1 MDAGAGSPPA
11 SRRGYALFLCALAS
25 WFGAQSMQSVTY
37 QWLLT
42 HTFALEPTSV
52 GLAQMAAM
60 LPSLFLLLVGGM
72 TADRSDRRHLL
83 AGCHVG
89 QALVFGLLV
98 AALASGWLDFGGLV
112 GFALALGTLQAF
124 AIPARDAQISDVVSG
139 DMSRAVAGMNVTQQG
154 AMVSGALIAGAL
166 HPFGIPGVV
175 ALQAAVVLAGAFAV
189 RRLPHTEP
197 RNGAE
202 PRRAT
207 LAELRAGVVEVLRSP
222 VLRPVF
228 AVVAGLGLF
237 FVGPFVVLLPL
248 LVRESYGGSSVRLG
262 VINAMVP
269 LGGILA
275 GLWIV
280 WRGGIGRKGNALLIG
295 NAVAASGVALLALR
309 PPFAVAALLVFA
321 WGVGASFV
329 MNSARTLFQEHAT
342 PSNRARVLSVF
353 SLGIFGA
360 GPIASLLS
368 GALSRSL
375 GTHAALGIE
384 GSISLAVIA
393 LAAVFSPIRRLR

>member
-1 MDAGAGSPPA
+1 MTAEELPG
-11 SRRGYALFLCALAS
+11 SRRSYALFLCALAS
-25 WFGAQSMQSVTY
+25 WFGAQSMQGVSY

-42 HTFALEPTSV
+42 HTFALEPARV
-52 GLAQMAAM
+52 GFAQMAAM
-60 LPSLFLLLVGGM
+60 LPSLCFLLVGGM
-72 TADRSDRRHLL
+72 TADRADRRRLL
-83 AGCHVG
+83 ARTHIG
-89 QALVFGLLV
+89 QALLFG
-98 AALASGWLDFGGLV
+98 ALAGAVSFDWLDFERLI

-124 AIPARDAQISDVVSG
+124 AIPARDAQISDIVSG

-154 AMVSGALIAGAL
+154 AQVLGAIVAGAL
-166 HPFGIPGVV
+166 LPLGIPAVV
-175 ALQAAVVLAGAFAV
+175 ALQACVVLGGALAV
-189 RRLPHTEP
+189 RRLPHNQARRRDEP
-197 RNGAE
+197 RG
-202 PRRAT
+202 AT
-207 LAELRAGVVEVLRSP
+207 LAELRAGLVEVLRSP

-228 AVVAGLGLF
+228 AVIALLGVF

-248 LVRESYGGSSVRLG
+248 LVRDSYGGNPVRLG

-269 LGGILA
+269 LGGILT

-295 NAVAASGVALLALR
+295 NAVAASSVALLALR
-309 PPFAVAALLVFA
+309 PPFAVAALLVFG

-329 MNSARTLFQEHAT
+329 MTSARTLFQQHASV
-342 PSNRARVLSVF
+342 SNRARVLSVF

-368 GALSRSL
+368 GALSRAY

-384 GSISLAVIA
+384 GSASLAIIG
-393 LAAVFSPIRRLR
+393 LTAVFSRIRTLR